1 MSTQFFATT
10 HSVHFVSNSHL
21 QDDPDLVGLQSHNTS
36 RREASHTQ
44 TIALIPIV
52 CHAQVVLLP
61 DNVDAIASEVRTL
74 SESVELV
81 ITSGGMGPT
90 LDDVTMEG
98 VAKALGKALVRCG
111 T

>member
-1 MSTQFFATT
+1 
-10 HSVHFVSNSHL
+10 VS
-21 QDDPDLVGLQSHNTS
+21 
-36 RREASHTQ
+36 
-44 TIALIPIV
+44 
-52 CHAQVVLLP
+52 LP
-61 DNVDAIASEVRTL
+61 DDVDAIASEVRAL

-111 T
+111 TNRFHACIHGGVDEQVGCAEVGQCWVESVMLDFVLLKACAARPFTPFQVGRA